1 MSRQDDHRRPPADRL
16 FCRADGIGAVRPEM
30 AAGEREHFAEQFAES
45 FATALNET
53 RRDGQPPLPL
63 SSPFPYTESA
73 RAPGG
78 LWWQVAGGCWRR

>member
-16 FCRADGIGAVRPEM
+16 FCRADGVCAVRPEM

-53 RRDGQPPLPL
+53 RRENLPDTGGLAALPSPNPLP
-63 SSPFPYTESA
+63 
-73 RAPGG
+73 
-78 LWWQVAGGCWRR
+78 